1 MQHFHLQSV
10 KLGTEENSCE
20 SNKIFT
26 FVFIL
31 SYILSTFALRY
42 RPMLKKFHSF
52 PENKDII
59 TLPVIDVIDKTIH
72 YVLFS
77 YISDKSFMCHR
88 EIGVFNI
95 L

>member
-1 MQHFHLQSV
+1 
-10 KLGTEENSCE
+10 
-20 SNKIFT
+20 
-26 FVFIL
+26 
-31 SYILSTFALRY
+31 
-42 RPMLKKFHSF
+42 MLKKFHSF

-95 L
+95 P